1 MMQPFFLPSR
11 RAVRVASSSPA
22 PPDNHM
28 SSPPVPISE
37 TAPLDPRVPGPNPL
51 TEPEVPRL
59 WSGCYA
65 LAMLTLFVLWVPRAG
80 YANITLPKHR
90 LFLLLTGL
98 YLTGLLLWGLAR
110 LYFRRRLPQTVN
122 DRSVPARIQL
132 GLVAGLLL
140 LFFLSALFSSHP
152 QVAWFGNR
160 RHEGFCTLALYLLI
174 FAAMARWG
182 RLQRIHSLAAAVA
195 GAAVSLLVIAQFW
208 GYNPLHLYPGDY
220 GFHDRGLLYSGEYLG
235 TIGNSDLLSAYFT
248 LIVTYLFGTYSVSR
262 SKEAPVYLLA
272 GGLCWFALLLS
283 EVSAGPVAILVGFA
297 LCLPLCVARGLGL
310 RRMGDL
316 LAVLALGALAK
327 AVIEYTYSAGT
338 LTIRFSWRASAWLLL
353 GVFTLGLLGS
363 FLLRFLPA
371 DWRSPALAWGLAGL
385 MAVTAAAA
393 LVYLYSYAGNSE
405 TLQGL
410 SALLHGNPPDTLG
423 SSRIAIWKEALAL
436 AREKPWL
443 GGGPDTY
450 QLRSQL
456 VFSRVTEAGVCLRV
470 GVDAAHNEYL
480 NLWVNTGLPSL
491 VLYLTLLASVL
502 LSALRRLD
510 WRRLPL
516 ALPVLCYSIHAL
528 FGISQTVVT
537 PLFFLF
543 WGALAYTGRPPAAYQ
558 PTGEGAKGSV

>member
-11 RAVRVASSSPA
+11 RSKSVAGSSPA
-22 PPDNHM
+22 TPLNHIV
-28 SSPPVPISE
+28 SLPEPIPE
-37 TAPLDPRVPGPNPL
+37 EAPQDPRMPGLSPL
-51 TEPEVPRL
+51 MGPEVPRL

-80 YANITLPKHR
+80 YAAITLPKHR
-90 LFLLLTGL
+90 LFLLLTGVFL
-98 YLTGLLLWGLAR
+98 GGLILWGLAR
-110 LYFRRRLPQTVN
+110 LCFRRRLPQTAN
-122 DRSVPARIQL
+122 DRSLPARIQS
-132 GLVAGLLL
+132 GLVTGLLL
-140 LFFLSALFSSHP
+140 LFFLSALTSPYP

-182 RLQRIHSLAAAVA
+182 RLQRVHALAAAVA
-195 GAAVSLLVIAQFW
+195 GVTVSLLVIAQFW
-208 GYNPLHLYPGDY
+208 GYNPLHLYPGNY

-248 LIVTYLFGTYSVSR
+248 LIVTYLLGTYAVSR
-262 SKEAPVYLLA
+262 SKEAPLYLLA

-283 EVSAGPVAILVGFA
+283 EVSAGPVAILAGFL
-297 LCLPLCVARGLGL
+297 LCLPLCVARGLVL

-327 AVIEYTYSAGT
+327 SIIGYAYSAGT
-338 LTIRFSWRASAWLLL
+338 LTIRFVWGAPAWMLL
-353 GVFTLGLLGS
+353 GIFILGLLGS
-363 FLLRFLPA
+363 FLLRLLPTG
-371 DWRSPALAWGLAGL
+371 WRSPALGWSLVGL
-385 MAVTAAAA
+385 MAVAVTAA
-393 LVYLYSYAGNSE
+393 LIYLYGYSGDSE

-410 SALLHGNPPDTLG
+410 SALLHGNPPDSLG

-436 AREKPWL
+436 AGEKPWL

-456 VFSRVTEAGVCLRV
+456 VFSRTTEAGVLLRV

-491 VLYLTLLASVL
+491 MLYLTLLASVL
-502 LSALRRLD
+502 LPALRRLD
-510 WRRLPL
+510 RRRLPL

-543 WGALAYTGRPPAAYQ
+543 LGALAYAGKSPPASRPA
-558 PTGEGAKGSV
+558 TGEDKAL

>member
-1 MMQPFFLPSR
+1 MMYPFFLFSR
-11 RAVRVASSSPA
+11 RSKGTAGASPA
-22 PPDNHM
+22 SPDN
-28 SSPPVPISE
+28 SRVSPP
-37 TAPLDPRVPGPNPL
+37 APVSSDAPHDSHVPGINPFMGQ
-51 TEPEVPRL
+51 EVPRY
-59 WSGCYA
+59 WSGGYA

-80 YANITLPKHR
+80 YANITLPKHW
-90 LFLLLTGL
+90 LFLLLTGIFL
-98 YLTGLLLWGLAR
+98 AGLLLWNLIW
-110 LYFRRRLPQTVN
+110 LCFRRRLLQTIPG
-122 DRSVPARIQL
+122 RSFPARFQL

-140 LFFLSALFSSHP
+140 LFFLSALFSSYP

-174 FAAMARWG
+174 FASMARWG
-182 RLQRIHSLAAAVA
+182 RLQRIHALAAAAA
-195 GAAVSLLVIAQFW
+195 GVAVSLIVIAQFW

-220 GFHDRGLLYSGEYLG
+220 GFHDRRLLYSGEYLG

-248 LIVTYLFGTYSVSR
+248 LIVAYLFGTYAMSR
-262 SKEAPVYLLA
+262 SKEAPAYLLA

-283 EVSAGPVAILVGFA
+283 EVSAGPVAILAGFL

-327 AVIEYTYSAGT
+327 AVIEYTYFAGT
-338 LTIRFSWRASAWLLL
+338 LTIRFAWGTSAWILL
-353 GVFTLGLLGS
+353 GIFMLGILGS
-363 FLLRFLPA
+363 FLLRLLPV

-385 MAVTAAAA
+385 MVVMAAVV
-393 LVYLYSYAGNSE
+393 LIYLYGYAGDSK

-436 AREKPWL
+436 GREKPWL

-456 VFSRVTEAGVCLRV
+456 VFSRTTEAGVLLQA

-491 VLYLTLLASVL
+491 ALYLALLASVL
-502 LSALRRLD
+502 LPALMHLD
-510 WRRLPL
+510 RRRLPL

-543 WGALAYTGRPPAAYQ
+543 LGALAYSCKPPAARQ
-558 PTGEGAKGSV
+558 PTGGGDKDSA